1 MSKIKNLKLDI
12 VRALKEVNVEGL
24 EIFKTSESPKV
35 LIEANTFKPP
45 IITYKVISD
54 NADYA
59 FNKTIMKQKAIF
71 EINIWSRNKNDISK
85 ILIKLKEVML
95 KHGIYCRGGNDAED
109 TENLYRYI
117 LHVEI
122 KR

>member
-1 MSKIKNLKLDI
+1 MSKIINLKLDM
-12 VRALKEVNVEGL
+12 VKALKEVNVEGL

-35 LIEANTFKPP
+35 LIETNTFKPP

-54 NADYA
+54 VVDYA

-71 EINIWSRNKNDISK
+71 EINIWSRNKSDISK

-95 KHGIYCRGGNDAED
+95 KHCIYCRGGNEIED
-109 TENLYRYI
+109 TESLYRYI

-122 KR
+122 KK

>member
-1 MSKIKNLKLDI
+1 MSKIKNLKIDM
-12 VRALKEVNVEGL
+12 VKALKEVNVEGL

-71 EINIWSRNKNDISK
+71 EINIWSREKSEISK
-85 ILIKLKEVML
+85 ILIKLKETML
-95 KHGIYCRGGNDAED
+95 KHGIYCRGGNEIED

-122 KR
+122 KK